1 MVAEKVMLS
10 IWFAAR
16 TSILRQRGAD
26 WTSDQANRH
35 NKKYFLAHRQPRV
48 LVTLT
53 TYHLS
58 ALRRTPPLNPLR
70 VFETVARTENLTG
83 AAHELHVT
91 QSAVSRQIAVLEAYL
106 GVELLR
112 RERHGVSLTRVGRA
126 YAAQVMPAFA
136 AIQAATEELLQDTS
150 EGALRLRTYTTFAAK
165 WLIPRLPDFQ
175 SDGLAV
181 EVRISTGVPDVDFDR
196 DPVDLAIQF
205 GDGHWPHAQVDFLFA
220 DHIEPVCSPRFL
232 AQHAPERQHP
242 ESLLRQRLLEAHYRR
257 NDWAQWL
264 ALNELTEMA
273 TNSARM
279 SFNSSVLTLQAAVDG
294 LGIAMGQP
302 RLLTSELKSGL
313 LVRPFA
319 ASRWGPLRSERAYY
333 LLRPL
338 HQRESPKINAFR
350 DWLLATV
357 ASLPPLVD

>member
-1 MVAEKVMLS
+1 
-10 IWFAAR
+10 
-16 TSILRQRGAD
+16 
-26 WTSDQANRH
+26 
-35 NKKYFLAHRQPRV
+35 
-48 LVTLT
+48 
-53 TYHLS
+53 
-58 ALRRTPPLNPLR
+58 
-70 VFETVARTENLTG
+70 VARNENLTR

-91 QSAVSRQIAVLEAYL
+91 QSVVSRQIAVLEAYL

-136 AIQAATEELLQDTS
+136 SIQAATEELLQDTS
-150 EGALRLRTYTTFAAK
+150 QGTLRLRTYTTFAAK

-175 SDGLAV
+175 ANGLGT

-205 GDGHWPHAQVDFLFA
+205 GDGHWPNAQVDFLFS
-220 DHIEPVCSPRFL
+220 DHIEHVCSPRFF
-232 AQHAPERQHP
+232 AQHAPERLHP
-242 ESLLRQRLLEAHYRR
+242 ESLLRKRLLEAHYRR

-264 ALNELTEMA
+264 TLNELTDMA
-273 TNSARM
+273 AHSARM
-279 SFNSSVLTLQAAVDG
+279 SFNSSVLTMQAAVDG
-294 LGIAMGQP
+294 LGMAMGQP
-302 RLLTSELKSGL
+302 RLLTSELESGL

-319 ASRWGPLRSERAYY
+319 SSRWGPLRSERAYY

-350 DWLLATV
+350 DWLLKTV
-357 ASLPPLVD
+357 ANLPALAD